1 MSENQDNT
9 TAEDSQPQTSRPAA
23 RARQRTMLVRY
34 GKMGMI
40 GEFQHSEREIPSTAS
55 HVVLR
60 TERGMEIGSVI
71 SPYFHSRGTCDISN
85 EHVEQYCQ
93 AHGPGYPLSL
103 HGHFIRYAT
112 EQDLNEQRHLEH
124 SAAEEIAFCRE
135 LIKKHDLAMKLVDIE
150 HLFGGDR
157 IIFYFMAEGRVDFR
171 QLVRQLGQQ
180 YQTRIEMRQIG
191 ARDEARLVADLET
204 CGRQCCCKNFLKM
217 LQPVNMRM
225 AKVQKATLDP
235 SKISGRCG
243 RLKCCLRY
251 EDKVYTELA
260 KNLPR
265 KNTCVLTDQGHGTVL
280 DGQIIT
286 QLVKLRLASGRIIA
300 VSVDD
305 ITERDYQ
312 PPPPDEKTE
321 QRNGTPPVR
330 QGSARQ
336 GSARQGSVRQ
346 GSSRQGSARQDAAR
360 QTTSGERASES
371 ASAQGPPDGAAPKKR
386 RRRRRKKKN
395 NAPGGSVGPNSPSS

>member
-9 TAEDSQPQTSRPAA
+9 ATEDSQPHAARPAG
-23 RARQRTMLVRY
+23 RPRQRTMLVRY

-55 HVVLR
+55 DVVLR
-60 TERGMEIGSVI
+60 TERGMEIGSII

-85 EHVEQYCQ
+85 ERVEQYCQ
-93 AHGPGYPLSL
+93 SHGPGYPLSL

-112 EQDLNEQRHLEH
+112 EADLNEQRHLEH

-135 LIKKHDLAMKLVDIE
+135 LIKKYDLAMKLVDIE
-150 HLFGGDR
+150 HIFGGDR

-171 QLVRQLGQQ
+171 QLVKQLGQQ

-191 ARDEARLVADLET
+191 ARDEARLVADMET

-260 KNLPR
+260 KTLPR
-265 KNTCVLTDQGHGTVL
+265 KNTCVLTDQGHGTVI

-286 QLVKLRLASGRIIA
+286 QLVRLRLASGRVIA
-300 VSVDD
+300 VGIED
-305 ITERDYQ
+305 ILERDYQ
-312 PPPPDEKTE
+312 PLPPEEKPD
-321 QRNGTPPVR
+321 QRTAAPPAR
-330 QGSARQ
+330 QSPARQ
-336 GSARQGSVRQ
+336 GPDRQAA
-346 GSSRQGSARQDAAR
+346 SSD
-360 QTTSGERASES
+360 RASES
-371 ASAQGPPDGAAPKKR
+371 ASTQGQPEGAAPKKR
-386 RRRRRKKKN
+386 RRRRRKKKSN
-395 NAPGGSVGPNSPSS
+395 GPGGSAGPNSPSS